1 MKYFKLLLPFS
12 ALAAAFLLLGI
23 IMNDVHQVY
32 FGFVLLIIALIAFF
46 IRKFNLHRR
55 I

>member
-12 ALAAAFLLLGI
+12 ALAAAFILLGI

-32 FGFVLLIIALIAFF
+32 FGAVWLLIAFISFF
-46 IRKFNLHRR
+46 IKKFKHNT
-55 I
+55 